1 MNHPYMYPED
11 APWTPEAI
19 QLDMMRE
26 ERARRQMELQI
37 LQEDEDFNSRFA
49 RRPGR

>member
-11 APWTPEAI
+11 APWTTEYLER
-19 QLDMMRE
+19 QLEME
-26 ERARRQMELQI
+26 ERIRHQQELQI
-37 LQEDEDFNSRFA
+37 LQDEDDFNARFA